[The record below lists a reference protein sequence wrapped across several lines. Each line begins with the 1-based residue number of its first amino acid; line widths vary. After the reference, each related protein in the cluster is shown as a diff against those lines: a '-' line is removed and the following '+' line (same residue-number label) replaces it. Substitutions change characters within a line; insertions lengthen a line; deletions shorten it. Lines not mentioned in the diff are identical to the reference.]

1 MVGSR
6 EKEGG
11 EEVGNLVL
19 LVVVNSCRAG
29 TEWSNWESM
38 DCCNVCHADWEDRE
52 GEGGTRVGN
61 KQLTHMYTITVSMVS
76 FLAQC
81 AYLCVCLLALWW

>member
-6 EKEGG
+6 EKEGEEEDEG
-11 EEVGNLVL
+11 EEGRPVL

-38 DCCNVCHADWEDRE
+38 DCCNVCHA
-52 GEGGTRVGN
+52 G
-61 KQLTHMYTITVSMVS
+61 
-76 FLAQC
+76 
-81 AYLCVCLLALWW
+81 